1 MGIYS
6 IFRMDLVGT
15 YGRLFWSMIDRFI
28 LLSYGLRV
36 WGFGGADLTWV
47 FGFGFGMADWDGDRN
62 SFRPGISVLK
72 ESKESKLINQS

>member
-6 IFRMDLVGT
+6 IFHMDLVGT

-36 WGFGGADLTWV
+36 WGFGGLAGRISHGFV
-47 FGFGFGMADWDGDRN
+47 FGFGMADWDGDRN
-62 SFRPGISVLK
+62 T
-72 ESKESKLINQS
+72 

>member
-1 MGIYS
+1 MNTLGGPFTWLGIGTNTYMGIYS
-6 IFRMDLVGT
+6 IFHMDLVGT

-47 FGFGFGMADWDGDRN
+47 RVWHG
-62 SFRPGISVLK
+62 
-72 ESKESKLINQS
+72 